1 MRGLQKHII
10 SITIAVIA
18 LIVGEDRTNSIEL
31 DNTLNLPST
40 TEVAYYSDSQEL
52 SQESPSQLIS
62 CVTQRTS
69 TPSKRTNNVPK
80 ENYKIGYSK
89 KLSYFSLNGNILKKP
104 ITFYFPFSDANL
116 MLISFGKLTI

>member
-40 TEVAYYSDSQEL
+40 TEVAYYCDNQEL
-52 SQESPSQLIS
+52 TQESPSQLIS

-69 TPSKRTNNVPK
+69 TPSKRTNNIPK
-80 ENYKIGYSK
+80 DNFRAGYSK
-89 KLSYFSLNGNILKKP
+89 KISNSYLSEYVTNKP
-104 ITFYFPFSDANL
+104 TQFYFPFSDANL
-116 MLISFGKLTI
+116 KLISFGKLII